1 MQKLL
6 LVFLMLI
13 SVDSFAKV
21 LSCTEQFIGVVT
33 LADGTEFPSA
43 ITNEEKLYRN
53 TVEDYGN
60 SFIVVLKNGYKL
72 KSGKMQ
78 LQPNGVL
85 IKIYQNGLTYMKV
98 GDKFLIGETEHEPRY
113 REWSVYKNC
122 K

>member
-6 LVFLMLI
+6 LVFLMFI
-13 SVDSFAKV
+13 SGASFAKV
-21 LSCTEQFIGVVT
+21 LSCTEQFVGVVT

-53 TVEDYGN
+53 TVDDYGD
-60 SFIVVLKNGYKL
+60 SFVVTLKNGYKL
-72 KSGKMQ
+72 KSGKMV
-78 LQPNGVL
+78 LQENGSL
-85 IKIYQNGLTYMKV
+85 IKIYQGGLTYMKV
-98 GDKFLIGETEHEPRY
+98 GDKFLIGETDHEPRY